1 MAPPKKRTSESVAE
15 TPKPKKLA
23 TSTNFQK
30 YTLGEKILAKSG
42 NQFYEAKIIDLRD
55 DGYFIH
61 YQNWNKRYDELV
73 SEAEAQTKFRKF
85 DEETLKAVKEEEKEA
100 RRSSSAAKT
109 PKSKVIVKKESIDL
123 AADESD
129 AESAPKTSKTRK
141 IGTPAAS
148 KTSKANISKRSAA
161 IKAEPSDKADTPTVS
176 GIQTLKTNTVDPEY
190 VKEITDTLYAILLDK
205 STTNALVDV
214 LAEDRERVYRRQKL
228 PKTPAEFTIIKIMQ
242 EFLKNQDVE
251 MENMSDLI
259 PDEFENALVPAKYEL
274 EEMIKC
280 LINLFD
286 CTAQAFLLY
295 PIEKE
300 LFEELAKGSG
310 ETEGNVSNGK
320 TNARFSNRVG
330 LPYLIRML
338 SRMNI
343 ILGSGLLDADVVN
356 NFLSI
361 VKELGPFLSKNQK
374 RFYNPEEYYETPHG
388 DYLKRFE
395 KIVE

>member
-1 MAPPKKRTSESVAE
+1 M
-15 TPKPKKLA
+15 
-23 TSTNFQK
+23 
-30 YTLGEKILAKSG
+30 
-42 NQFYEAKIIDLRD
+42 
-55 DGYFIH
+55 
-61 YQNWNKRYDELV
+61 
-73 SEAEAQTKFRKF
+73 
-85 DEETLKAVKEEEKEA
+85 
-100 RRSSSAAKT
+100 
-109 PKSKVIVKKESIDL
+109 
-123 AADESD
+123 
-129 AESAPKTSKTRK
+129 
-141 IGTPAAS
+141 
-148 KTSKANISKRSAA
+148 
-161 IKAEPSDKADTPTVS
+161 KAEPSVKADTPTVS
-176 GIQTLKTNTVDPEY
+176 GIKPLKATTVDPDY

-259 PDEFENALVPAKYEL
+259 PDEFENALVPAKYEP

-320 TNARFSNRVG
+320 TNARFSTRVG

-361 VKELGPFLSKNQK
+361 VKELGPFLSTNQK
-374 RFYNPEEYYETPHG
+374 RFYNPEDYYETPHN